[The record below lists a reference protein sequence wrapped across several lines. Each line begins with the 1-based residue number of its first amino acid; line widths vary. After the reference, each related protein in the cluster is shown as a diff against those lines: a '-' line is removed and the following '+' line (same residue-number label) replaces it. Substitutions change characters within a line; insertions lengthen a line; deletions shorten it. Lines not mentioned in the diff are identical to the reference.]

1 MFIDIFLK
9 SLVQG
14 TVYELKMYK
23 NKTIQGG
30 DSYEEGPRSETKN
43 PWRWEWVDN
52 TVNDKLNES
61 ACCGYGK
68 LM

>member
-30 DSYEEGPRSETKN
+30 DSYEKGSQSETKN
-43 PWRWEWVDN
+43 PWRWKWVDN
-52 TVNDKLNES
+52 TVKMTNES
-61 ACCGYGK
+61 ACVDAQN
-68 LM
+68 

>member
-43 PWRWEWVDN
+43 PWRWKWVDN
-52 TVNDKLNES
+52 TVKMTNES
-61 ACCGYGK
+61 ACVDTQN
-68 LM
+68 